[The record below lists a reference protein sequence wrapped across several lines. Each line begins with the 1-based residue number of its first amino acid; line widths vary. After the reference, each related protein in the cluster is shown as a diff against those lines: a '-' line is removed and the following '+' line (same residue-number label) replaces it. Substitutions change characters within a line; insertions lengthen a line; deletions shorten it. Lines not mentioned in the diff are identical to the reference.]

1 MIKGEEN
8 KNRGITVRQMVKG
21 TKKKKKK
28 GFIVL
33 EPENVKKGRGN
44 QPSLMEP
51 HALHTLGG

>member
-8 KNRGITVRQMVKG
+8 KNRGIKVRQMVKG
-21 TKKKKKK
+21 TKKKKK

>member
-1 MIKGEEN
+1 MIKVEEN
-8 KNRGITVRQMVKG
+8 KNRGIKVRQMVKG
-21 TKKKKKK
+21 TKKKK